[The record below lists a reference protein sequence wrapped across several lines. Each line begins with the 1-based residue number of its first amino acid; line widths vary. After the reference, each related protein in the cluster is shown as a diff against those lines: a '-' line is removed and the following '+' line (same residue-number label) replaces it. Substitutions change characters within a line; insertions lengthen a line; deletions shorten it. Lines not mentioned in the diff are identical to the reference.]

1 MPKILKTVTAEKIYS
16 FPAYKRFVASGKHFG
31 EYNSLADNGEIFI
44 IRGDSESKEWFAW
57 RCHSPQVA
65 DKTDFKKMLMGYEP
79 TGDVSDTFKTK
90 RA

>member
-16 FPAYKRFVASGKHFG
+16 FPAYKRFVTSGKHFG

-65 DKTDFKKMLMGYEP
+65 DKI
-79 TGDVSDTFKTK
+79 KTTNFSILK
-90 RA
+90 INNRINIH